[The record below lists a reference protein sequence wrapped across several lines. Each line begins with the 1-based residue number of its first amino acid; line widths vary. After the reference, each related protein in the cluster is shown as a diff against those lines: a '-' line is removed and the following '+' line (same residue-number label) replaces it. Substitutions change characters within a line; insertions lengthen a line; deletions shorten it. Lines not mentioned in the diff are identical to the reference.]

1 MVSQVVQTLRQG
13 VWASVTGGWYHDP
26 DQNKFNNS
34 CHLYLWIFLLMLPL
48 SLHLALPPTTMAL
61 SIYCTSIT
69 VFFILIKL
77 ANYRLHLMFDEGEA
91 VVRSSLSDLS
101 KAPEKKSNA
110 SDSCLP
116 ASIRKSSTVPDSV
129 AMTMLARK
137 RTSPVI
143 QVTVKQTETDP
154 GLIGVDCWK
163 SEEGKSVEGDNL
175 YLGLTEIQMG
185 QSESA
190 ADERP
195 VEGSMHPSPSPDDL
209 SSPNPDQATPLLQA
223 QQRPPSRAEREDAM
237 GTGKMDA
244 EIIENVA
251 LKEEMDIQ
259 RSTGTARE
267 QERTTEE
274 DSEQDRTTEKDSE
287 QDRKEECEYKETAD
301 RETADEGL
309 PPSKGSEDESEEES
323 EGQKETPDANNN
335 SLETSQDCQDDSI
348 DIPECPAQIGL
359 IDIGTGVET
368 VEETYCSDEIEVV
381 LVDTSGPGPVSAH
394 LVDSDTVKII
404 ITMSCDAQTAAQLE
418 ENVKQS
424 LLENA
429 QAQKDAGECHI
440 KIPVITFDSPE
451 KEKQEVE
458 EGEEAVGSEDDLTP
472 KQQQTASQSEEFHL
486 CRETT
491 TSESTTL
498 ECPDP
503 DQEHLGLQ
511 LTDDSTPSQQLT
523 NDNSSSG
530 IDVHSHHDDTDPL
543 DPNVDSQGF
552 LRLPPALG
560 RYGPGGRTHIRGLS
574 MDSGKD
580 AVLLSDRSHNT
591 NTMTSSKSDLE
602 AKEGQIPNETNFLEF
617 VSLLGSLSTRG
628 GGASTQEDE
637 GPEHKEHMGA
647 AEEGESWHEENLS
660 MTSRQ
665 DETITETNTDNKPE
679 RPKPPTSLL
688 TNTLQAIPPTHI
700 PIVSPDSPQTDR
712 EKDPDYD
719 SLPSQT
725 SQSESSMLQ
734 VICRPEATNKED
746 AYTFHTVHRDRPRK
760 LYAERALN
768 LPLGAELITGNM
780 CDLLSTSS
788 NSECQDGMVGSH
800 TDCPFQRRIIPAH
813 RLRPRRTHPE
823 IFQEEDSLDESSE
836 TSTQEKP
843 TRKIYYKL
851 KLLPGK
857 WINILYDRL
866 TLLALLDRNQD
877 VLENLVAVFMAFLV
891 SFLGFLLLNHGCFK
905 DFWVF
910 QFCLVIASC
919 QYSLLKSVQPDAA
932 SPTHGHNQLVAY
944 SRAAYFCIFC
954 ALIWLLEQLL
964 RRKDLPVS
972 TLYGVTIVCHDALGF
987 LRDLLVGF
995 TYCFP
1000 ITFLVGLFPQVNTF
1014 TIYLLEQIDMH
1025 FFGGTAATSLISAVY
1040 SILRSLIA
1048 LSLLYGFCFGALKEP
1063 WDEQHTP
1070 ALFSG
1075 FCGLLVVFSYHL
1087 SRQSSDP
1094 TMILSLVK
1102 SKIMPTLVESEEEEE
1117 EEEEDIESKDPLP
1130 EKLQN
1135 SMKEILLSD
1144 VVVCSV
1150 AYILTFAITASTVF
1164 LSLKPFVTIV
1174 LYALAGTVGFVTH
1187 YLIPQLRKHHPWL
1200 WISHPV
1206 LKTKEYHQFEPREDA
1221 VLMWFERLY
1230 VGLLCFEKYVVFPAI
1245 VLSALTNDGFALSHR
1260 KKLGIHC
1267 DVLLTT
1273 VAGLKLLRSSFCDP
1287 SFQFL
1292 TLLFTLVFFHF
1303 DCPHASE
1310 SFLLD
1315 FFIMSIVFHKMR
1327 ELLLKLHFI
1336 LVYIAPWQ
1344 IAWGSAFHA
1353 FAQPFAVPH
1362 SAMLLLQTLLT
1373 TVFYTPLAPFLGSA
1387 IFISSYPRPIKF
1399 WERNYNTKRI
1409 DNSNSRLVSQVD
1421 KETGC
1426 DDSNL
1431 NSIFYEYLTRSLQH
1445 SLCGDLM
1452 LGRWGNYSAG
1462 DCFILASDYL
1472 NALVHLIEIGN
1483 GLVTFQLRGLEFRG
1497 TYCQQ
1502 REVEAI
1508 TEGVEEDDACCCC
1521 EPGHLP
1527 HLLSC
1532 NAAFNLRWLAWEV
1545 TATKYLLEGYSI
1557 SENNAATMLQVYD
1570 LRKLLITYYLKSII
1584 YYLVHSPKLSTW
1596 LKDATVQESLLS
1608 YTKWHH
1614 IERDPQV
1621 FSVKIDED
1629 YVHCLQGVT
1638 RASFCNV
1645 YLEWIQ
1651 HCAGKMETPVD
1662 SDEDSPLVTLSYALS
1677 VLGRRS
1683 LGTASHNMSN
1693 SLESFLYGFNTLF
1706 KGDFR
1711 IATKDEWVFADLD
1724 LLQKVVAPAVRMSLK
1739 LHQDHFTCL
1748 EENEEAS
1755 ILYEAITNYRSSLVI
1770 CHESDPAWRKAVLSS
1785 RDTLLTL
1792 RHMIDDGTDE
1802 YKIIML
1808 YKRHLSFKVIKINK
1822 ECVRGLWA
1830 GQQQELVFLR
1840 NRNPERGSIQNS
1852 KQALRNMVNSSCD
1865 QPLGYPMYVSPLT
1878 TSYAG
1883 THRTLRSIGGGA
1895 LSFDAIRSWLCS
1907 KWLRVRKDNLTSCNS
1922 GVNMED
1928 VDCGAGG
1935 SSSLSNNRPSSVTS
1949 NSLSLYQHR
1958 ARTTHSRRH
1967 HNTARR
1973 EYRSRSVQPQSQRPP
1988 VSSQSGPILESG
2000 SNHGLVQRLSNSQL
2014 SFNTSIAS
2022 IFSQVPRLS
2031 GAGGISSQLQAAQ
2044 HQQRSSQVSSS
2055 SSTLSL
2061 LFGKRSFSSG
2071 LVISGLSA
2079 AEGGNTTD
2087 TQSSSSVNIAM
2098 GPSHRSSSRATQWT
2112 SEPYESIDATY
2123 SNAAIPVKDSVQLGD
2138 RSCSQGL
2145 DETQEDSASVS
2156 KAPEVTDQKTV

>member
-1 MVSQVVQTLRQG
+1 MGSQVVQTLRQG

-69 VFFILIKL
+69 VFFIFIKL

-91 VVRSSLSDLS
+91 VVRSSASDLS
-101 KAPEKKSNA
+101 KAPEKKSTA

-116 ASIRKSSTVPDSV
+116 AGIRKSSTVPDGV
-129 AMTMLARK
+129 AMTMLSLK

-154 GLIGVDCWK
+154 GLIGVDCLK
-163 SEEGKSVEGDNL
+163 SDEEGKTVEGQ
-175 YLGLTEIQMG
+175 G
-185 QSESA
+185 ESA
-190 ADERP
+190 VGERP
-195 VEGSMHPSPSPDDL
+195 GEGGLQPSPSPDDL
-209 SSPNPDQATPLLQA
+209 SSPNPDQAAPLLQA
-223 QQRPPSRAEREDAM
+223 QQRTPSRTDKDEKQPGSVG
-237 GTGKMDA
+237 GTAKTDA
-244 EIIENVA
+244 EITETVA
-251 LKEEMDIQ
+251 VKEGGDIQ
-259 RSTGTARE
+259 GSLKDRE
-267 QERTTEE
+267 PSGQERTAGKEP
-274 DSEQDRTTEKDSE
+274 DRT
-287 QDRKEECEYKETAD
+287 EECESKDSAD
-301 RETADEGL
+301 GETADEGL
-309 PPSKGSEDESEEES
+309 PPSKGSEDSGEEES
-323 EGQKETPDANNN
+323 EGRKEPPDANNN
-335 SLETSQDCQDDSI
+335 SLSPPQDQQIEFIDTPDS
-348 DIPECPAQIGL
+348 PAQA
-359 IDIGTGVET
+359 EP

-381 LVDTSGPGPVSAH
+381 LVDSSGSGPASAH
-394 LVDSDTVKII
+394 LDDSDTVKII
-404 ITMSCDAQTAAQLE
+404 ITMSCDPQTAAQLE
-418 ENVKQS
+418 ESVKQS

-429 QAQKDAGECHI
+429 QAQKDAGECRI
-440 KIPVITFDSPE
+440 KIPVITFDSPK
-451 KEKQEVE
+451 KEKQEAKDR
-458 EGEEAVGSEDDLTP
+458 EEASDSEDDP
-472 KQQQTASQSEEFHL
+472 AGKKQQAASPSEEFHL

-491 TSESTTL
+491 PSESTAR
-498 ECPDP
+498 EAPDP
-503 DQEHLGLQ
+503 DQGHLSVQ
-511 LTDDSTPSQQLT
+511 IPDDSTQSPQLT

-530 IDVHSHHDDTDPL
+530 IDVHSHRDDTDPL

-580 AVLLSDRSHNT
+580 AVLLSDSAHVT
-591 NTMTSSKSDLE
+591 TMTSSKSDLE
-602 AKEGQIPNETNFLEF
+602 AKEGQIPNESNFLEF

-628 GGASTQEDE
+628 GGAGKREDE
-637 GPEHKEHMGA
+637 RPKRKEDAGA
-647 AEEGESWHEENLS
+647 AEEENLS
-660 MTSRQ
+660 VTCGE
-665 DETITETNTDNKPE
+665 DDTITASNADNKPE
-679 RPKPPTSLL
+679 RPKPPTSL
-688 TNTLQAIPPTHI
+688 PTDTPKATQI

-788 NSECQDGMVGSH
+788 NSECQDALAGGH
-800 TDCPFQRRIIPAH
+800 ADCPFQRRIIPAH

-851 KLLPGK
+851 KLFPGK
-857 WINILYDRL
+857 VIDLLYDRL

-891 SFLGFLLLNHGCFK
+891 SFLGFVLLNHGCFK

-944 SRAAYFCIFC
+944 SRAAYFCVFC
-954 ALIWLLEQLL
+954 ALIWMLEQLL

-972 TLYGVTIVCHDALGF
+972 SLYGVTIVCHDALRF

-1000 ITFLVGLFPQVNTF
+1000 ITFLVGLFPQINTF

-1025 FFGGTAATSLISAVY
+1025 LFGGTAATSLLSAVY
-1040 SILRSLIA
+1040 GILRSLMA

-1094 TMILSLVK
+1094 SVLLALVK
-1102 SKIMPTLVESEEEEE
+1102 SKIMPTLVEGEEEEA
-1117 EEEEDIESKDPLP
+1117 EDAESKDPLP

-1135 SMKEILLSD
+1135 SMKEVLLSD

-1164 LSLKPFVTIV
+1164 LSLKPFVTLV

-1230 VGLLCFEKYVVFPAI
+1230 VGLLCFEKYVVYPAI

-1267 DVLLTT
+1267 DALLTT

-1303 DCPHASE
+1303 DCPRASE

-1387 IFISSYPRPIKF
+1387 IFLSSYPRPIKF

-1527 HLLSC
+1527 HMLSC

-1545 TATKYLLEGYSI
+1545 MATKYLLEGYSI

-1584 YYLVHSPKLSTW
+1584 YYLIHSPKLSTW
-1596 LKDATVQESLLS
+1596 LKDAGVQEALQS

-1638 RASFCNV
+1638 RASFCTV

-1651 HCAGKMETPVD
+1651 HCAGKMETTVD

-1748 EENEEAS
+1748 EETEEAS

-1785 RDTLLTL
+1785 RDTLLTM

-1895 LSFDAIRSWLCS
+1895 LSLDAIRSWLCS

-1935 SSSLSNNRPSSVTS
+1935 SSSLSHNRPSSVTS

-1958 ARTTHSRRH
+1958 ARATHSHRH
-1967 HNTARR
+1967 HSTARR

-1988 VSSQSGPILESG
+1988 VSSQSGPILDSG

-2112 SEPYESIDATY
+2112 SEPYESIDASY
-2123 SNAAIPVKDSVQLGD
+2123 SNAAVTLKDGVQSGD
-2138 RSCSQGL
+2138 RGCSLGL
-2145 DETQEDSASVS
+2145 DETQEESTSVS
-2156 KAPEVTDQKTV
+2156 TAPEATDQKTV

>member
-1 MVSQVVQTLRQG
+1 MGSQVVQTLRQG
-13 VWASVTGGWYHDP
+13 VWASLTGGWYHEP
-26 DQNKFNNS
+26 EQNKFNNS
-34 CHLYLWIFLLMLPL
+34 CHLYLWIFLLIVTFFFF
-48 SLHLALPPTTMAL
+48 LHAVALPPTTMAL

-101 KAPEKKSNA
+101 KAQEKKSNA

-116 ASIRKSSTVPDSV
+116 AR
-129 AMTMLARK
+129 
-137 RTSPVI
+137 
-143 QVTVKQTETDP
+143 Q
-154 GLIGVDCWK
+154 G
-163 SEEGKSVEGDNL
+163 
-175 YLGLTEIQMG
+175 
-185 QSESA
+185 ESA
-190 ADERP
+190 AEERP
-195 VEGSMHPSPSPDDL
+195 VEGGLNPNPEPSPDDL
-209 SSPNPDQATPLLQA
+209 SSPNPDQAAPLLQA
-223 QQRPPSRAEREDAM
+223 QQRPPSRAEREEM
-237 GTGKMDA
+237 RPGSGSGTGKMDE
-244 EIIENVA
+244 EIIETGAV
-251 LKEEMDIQ
+251 KEGLDIQ
-259 RSTGTARE
+259 GSSTGADREQSE
-267 QERTTEE
+267 QERIA
-274 DSEQDRTTEKDSE
+274 EKDSE
-287 QDRKEECEYKETAD
+287 QEKIEEKDCEDKDTAD
-301 RETADEGL
+301 RDTADEGL

-323 EGQKETPDANNN
+323 EGQKDPSDANNN
-335 SLETSQDCQDDSI
+335 SLDTPKDHQDNFI
-348 DIPECPAQIGL
+348 DVPEPPAQ
-359 IDIGTGVET
+359 V
-368 VEETYCSDEIEVV
+368 
-381 LVDTSGPGPVSAH
+381 A
-394 LVDSDTVKII
+394 
-404 ITMSCDAQTAAQLE
+404 
-418 ENVKQS
+418 
-424 LLENA
+424 
-429 QAQKDAGECHI
+429 
-440 KIPVITFDSPE
+440 
-451 KEKQEVE
+451 
-458 EGEEAVGSEDDLTP
+458 
-472 KQQQTASQSEEFHL
+472 
-486 CRETT
+486 
-491 TSESTTL
+491 
-498 ECPDP
+498 
-503 DQEHLGLQ
+503 
-511 LTDDSTPSQQLT
+511 LTDEEEDI
-523 NDNSSSG
+523 SSY
-530 IDVHSHHDDTDPL
+530 VC
-543 DPNVDSQGF
+543 
-552 LRLPPALG
+552 
-560 RYGPGGRTHIRGLS
+560 
-574 MDSGKD
+574 K
-580 AVLLSDRSHNT
+580 
-591 NTMTSSKSDLE
+591 
-602 AKEGQIPNETNFLEF
+602 
-617 VSLLGSLSTRG
+617 
-628 GGASTQEDE
+628 
-637 GPEHKEHMGA
+637 
-647 AEEGESWHEENLS
+647 
-660 MTSRQ
+660 
-665 DETITETNTDNKPE
+665 
-679 RPKPPTSLL
+679 
-688 TNTLQAIPPTHI
+688 
-700 PIVSPDSPQTDR
+700 
-712 EKDPDYD
+712 
-719 SLPSQT
+719 
-725 SQSESSMLQ
+725 
-734 VICRPEATNKED
+734 
-746 AYTFHTVHRDRPRK
+746 
-760 LYAERALN
+760 
-768 LPLGAELITGNM
+768 
-780 CDLLSTSS
+780 
-788 NSECQDGMVGSH
+788 
-800 TDCPFQRRIIPAH
+800 
-813 RLRPRRTHPE
+813 
-823 IFQEEDSLDESSE
+823 EEDSLDESSE

-851 KLLPGK
+851 KLFPGK
-857 WINILYDRL
+857 GINILYDRL

-891 SFLGFLLLNHGCFK
+891 SFLGFVLLNHGCFK

-919 QYSLLKSVQPDAA
+919 QYSLLK
-932 SPTHGHNQLVAY
+932 GHNQLVAY
-944 SRAAYFCIFC
+944 GRAAYFCIFC
-954 ALIWLLEQLL
+954 ALNLLLL
-964 RRKDLPVS
+964 LS
-972 TLYGVTIVCHDALGF
+972 TYFYYVVVYYFISCLKQY
-987 LRDLLVGF
+987 LVFDIFFICMHNTGF

-1000 ITFLVGLFPQVNTF
+1000 ITFLVGLFPQINTF

-1025 FFGGTAATSLISAVY
+1025 FFGGTAATSLISAIY

-1075 FCGLLVVFSYHL
+1075 FCGLLVIFSYHL

-1094 TMILSLVK
+1094 SVLLSLIK
-1102 SKIMPTLVESEEEEE
+1102 SKIMPALVESEEEEE
-1117 EEEEDIESKDPLP
+1117 EATDIKDPLP

-1230 VGLLCFEKYVVFPAI
+1230 VGLLCFEKYVVYPAI

-1260 KKLGIHC
+1260 KNF

-1426 DDSNL
+1426 DDNNL

-1527 HLLSC
+1527 HMLSC

-1545 TATKYLLEGYSI
+1545 MATKYLLEGYSI

-1596 LKDATVQESLLS
+1596 LKDTTIQEALQS

-1651 HCAGKMETPVD
+1651 YCAGKMETPVD

-1748 EENEEAS
+1748 EETEEAS

-1895 LSFDAIRSWLCS
+1895 LSLDAIRSWLCS
-1907 KWLRVRKDNLTSCNS
+1907 KWLRSVHYFLSQSVFSCLPLQAQPNVLTFC
-1922 GVNMED
+1922 
-1928 VDCGAGG
+1928 CC
-1935 SSSLSNNRPSSVTS
+1935 SNVASYFPP
-1949 NSLSLYQHR
+1949 SLSL
-1958 ARTTHSRRH
+1958 
-1967 HNTARR
+1967 
-1973 EYRSRSVQPQSQRPP
+1973 P
-1988 VSSQSGPILESG
+1988 
-2000 SNHGLVQRLSNSQL
+2000 LSL
-2014 SFNTSIAS
+2014 H
-2022 IFSQVPRLS
+2022 P
-2031 GAGGISSQLQAAQ
+2031 
-2044 HQQRSSQVSSS
+2044 
-2055 SSTLSL
+2055 SSTFPLSHYPPFLRITL
-2061 LFGKRSFSSG
+2061 LYMICINLRRSANG
-2071 LVISGLSA
+2071 A
-2079 AEGGNTTD
+2079 R
-2087 TQSSSSVNIAM
+2087 M
-2098 GPSHRSSSRATQWT
+2098 
-2112 SEPYESIDATY
+2112 
-2123 SNAAIPVKDSVQLGD
+2123 
-2138 RSCSQGL
+2138 
-2145 DETQEDSASVS
+2145 
-2156 KAPEVTDQKTV
+2156 

>member
-1 MVSQVVQTLRQG
+1 MGSQVVQTLRQG
-13 VWASVTGGWYHDP
+13 VWASLTGGWYHDP

-116 ASIRKSSTVPDSV
+116 YRSTKFYI
-129 AMTMLARK
+129 LNQH
-137 RTSPVI
+137 I
-143 QVTVKQTETDP
+143 GFCFLP
-154 GLIGVDCWK
+154 GQG
-163 SEEGKSVEGDNL
+163 
-175 YLGLTEIQMG
+175 
-185 QSESA
+185 ESA

-195 VEGSMHPSPSPDDL
+195 VDEGLQPSPEPSPDDL
-209 SSPNPDQATPLLQA
+209 SSPNPDQAAPLLQA
-223 QQRPPSRAEREDAM
+223 QQRPPSRAEREETRPGSAS

-244 EIIENVA
+244 ETIETAAV
-251 LKEEMDIQ
+251 KEGADAQSSVM
-259 RSTGTARE
+259 GTDRE
-267 QERTTEE
+267 Q
-274 DSEQDRTTEKDSE
+274 SEQERTTEKDSE
-287 QDRKEECEYKETAD
+287 RDRIEEEKDCEDKEDED

-323 EGQKETPDANNN
+323 EEQKETPDANNN
-335 SLETSQDCQDDSI
+335 SLETPQEHQEDFI
-348 DIPECPAQIGL
+348 DVPDPHAQVGL
-359 IDIGTGVET
+359 TDIETG
-368 VEETYCSDEIEVV
+368 
-381 LVDTSGPGPVSAH
+381 
-394 LVDSDTVKII
+394 I
-404 ITMSCDAQTAAQLE
+404 ITVLILSIVDRTLNDLCLCLCVCVCVCVCV
-418 ENVKQS
+418 NV
-424 LLENA
+424 
-429 QAQKDAGECHI
+429 C
-440 KIPVITFDSPE
+440 VC
-451 KEKQEVE
+451 V
-458 EGEEAVGSEDDLTP
+458 
-472 KQQQTASQSEEFHL
+472 
-486 CRETT
+486 RRR
-491 TSESTTL
+491 TL
-498 ECPDP
+498 
-503 DQEHLGLQ
+503 
-511 LTDDSTPSQQLT
+511 
-523 NDNSSSG
+523 
-530 IDVHSHHDDTDPL
+530 
-543 DPNVDSQGF
+543 
-552 LRLPPALG
+552 
-560 RYGPGGRTHIRGLS
+560 
-574 MDSGKD
+574 
-580 AVLLSDRSHNT
+580 
-591 NTMTSSKSDLE
+591 
-602 AKEGQIPNETNFLEF
+602 
-617 VSLLGSLSTRG
+617 
-628 GGASTQEDE
+628 
-637 GPEHKEHMGA
+637 
-647 AEEGESWHEENLS
+647 W
-660 MTSRQ
+660 TSRQ
-665 DETITETNTDNKPE
+665 RLPLRRNRPGRFITNSNFIPGSGSTFYMTGSPCWPFWIGKTQKNLPANFWLL
-679 RPKPPTSLL
+679 SLL
-688 TNTLQAIPPTHI
+688 
-700 PIVSPDSPQTDR
+700 VSWKRLKAT
-712 EKDPDYD
+712 
-719 SLPSQT
+719 
-725 SQSESSMLQ
+725 ES
-734 VICRPEATNKED
+734 
-746 AYTFHTVHRDRPRK
+746 
-760 LYAERALN
+760 N
-768 LPLGAELITGNM
+768 LFM
-780 CDLLSTSS
+780 SS
-788 NSECQDGMVGSH
+788 
-800 TDCPFQRRIIPAH
+800 
-813 RLRPRRTHPE
+813 
-823 IFQEEDSLDESSE
+823 
-836 TSTQEKP
+836 
-843 TRKIYYKL
+843 Y
-851 KLLPGK
+851 
-857 WINILYDRL
+857 
-866 TLLALLDRNQD
+866 RNQE

-891 SFLGFLLLNHGCFK
+891 SFLGFVLLNHGCFK

-919 QYSLLKSVQPDAA
+919 QYSLLK
-932 SPTHGHNQLVAY
+932 GHNQLVAY

-972 TLYGVTIVCHDALGF
+972 TLYGVTIACHDVLHF
-987 LRDLLVGF
+987 IRDLLVGF

-1000 ITFLVGLFPQVNTF
+1000 ITFLVGLFPQINTF
-1014 TIYLLEQIDMH
+1014 TIYVLEQIDMH
-1025 FFGGTAATSLISAVY
+1025 LFGGTAATSLVSAIY

-1094 TMILSLVK
+1094 SCGLLTT
-1102 SKIMPTLVESEEEEE
+1102 P
-1117 EEEEDIESKDPLP
+1117 PP
-1130 EKLQN
+1130 CALQ
-1135 SMKEILLSD
+1135 KEILLSD
-1144 VVVCSV
+1144 VIVCSV

-1164 LSLKPFVTIV
+1164 LSLRVRVSTPFVTIV

-1206 LKTKEYHQFEPREDA
+1206 LKTKEYHQFEPRGQRDA

-1230 VGLLCFEKYVVFPAI
+1230 VGLLCFEKYVVYPAI

-1260 KKLGIHC
+1260 KNC

-1431 NSIFYEYLTRSLQH
+1431 NSIFYEYLTRSLQN

-1527 HLLSC
+1527 HMLSC

-1545 TATKYLLEGYSI
+1545 MATKYLLEGYSI

-1584 YYLVHSPKLSTW
+1584 YYLIHSPKLSTW
-1596 LKDATVQESLLS
+1596 LKDASIQEALQS

-1645 YLEWIQ
+1645 YLEWVQ
-1651 HCAGKMETPVD
+1651 YCAGKMETPVD
-1662 SDEDSPLVTLSYALS
+1662 SDEDSHLVTLCYALS

-1711 IATKDEWVFADLD
+1711 IATKDEWVFVDLD

-1748 EENEEAS
+1748 EETEEAS

-1895 LSFDAIRSWLCS
+1895 LSLDVIRSWLCT
-1907 KWLRVRKDNLTSCNS
+1907 KWLRSA
-1922 GVNMED
+1922 ED
-1928 VDCGAGG
+1928 ELL
-1935 SSSLSNNRPSSVTS
+1935 SLYIPV
-1949 NSLSLYQHR
+1949 SLSL
-1958 ARTTHSRRH
+1958 
-1967 HNTARR
+1967 
-1973 EYRSRSVQPQSQRPP
+1973 
-1988 VSSQSGPILESG
+1988 
-2000 SNHGLVQRLSNSQL
+2000 
-2014 SFNTSIAS
+2014 
-2022 IFSQVPRLS
+2022 
-2031 GAGGISSQLQAAQ
+2031 
-2044 HQQRSSQVSSS
+2044 
-2055 SSTLSL
+2055 SL
-2061 LFGKRSFSSG
+2061 NRKL
-2071 LVISGLSA
+2071 
-2079 AEGGNTTD
+2079 
-2087 TQSSSSVNIAM
+2087 
-2098 GPSHRSSSRATQWT
+2098 
-2112 SEPYESIDATY
+2112 
-2123 SNAAIPVKDSVQLGD
+2123 
-2138 RSCSQGL
+2138 
-2145 DETQEDSASVS
+2145 
-2156 KAPEVTDQKTV
+2156 KTN

>member
-1 MVSQVVQTLRQG
+1 MGSQVVQTLRQG
-13 VWASVTGGWYHDP
+13 VWASLTGGWYHEP

-69 VFFILIKL
+69 VFFVLIKL

-101 KAPEKKSNA
+101 KAQEKKSNA

-116 ASIRKSSTVPDSV
+116 AGIRKSSTVPDSV

-154 GLIGVDCWK
+154 GLIGVDCSK
-163 SEEGKSVEGDNL
+163 SDEVKTVEEQGESTAEGK
-175 YLGLTEIQMG
+175 
-185 QSESA
+185 
-190 ADERP
+190 P
-195 VEGSMHPSPSPDDL
+195 VEARLHPSPEPSPDDL
-209 SSPNPDQATPLLQA
+209 SSPNPDQAAPLLQA
-223 QQRPPSRAEREDAM
+223 QQRPPSRAEREDMRPISAS
-237 GTGKMDA
+237 GTMGKMD
-244 EIIENVA
+244 EELPENA
-251 LKEEMDIQ
+251 AAKEGVDVQSTLMESDRE
-259 RSTGTARE
+259 RSE
-267 QERTTEE
+267 QERTAEKVL
-274 DSEQDRTTEKDSE
+274 EQERIEEKDSE
-287 QDRKEECEYKETAD
+287 DKDTEE

-309 PPSKGSEDESEEES
+309 PPSKGSEEESEEES
-323 EGQKETPDANNN
+323 DGQKEPSDDNNN
-335 SLETSQDCQDDSI
+335 SLETPKDSQDDFLDV
-348 DIPECPAQIGL
+348 PETPAQDEL
-359 IDIGTGVET
+359 P
-368 VEETYCSDEIEVV
+368 EETYCSDEIEVV
-381 LVDTSGPGPVSAH
+381 LVDTSGPGPTSTR
-394 LVDSDTVKII
+394 LDDSDTVKII
-404 ITMSCDAQTAAQLE
+404 ITMSCDAQTAALLE
-418 ENVKQS
+418 ERVKQS
-424 LLENA
+424 ILENA

-451 KEKQEVE
+451 EERQEGD
-458 EGEEAVGSEDDLTP
+458 EGEETTGSEDDPTP
-472 KQQQTASQSEEFHL
+472 KQQQTTSQGEEFHL
-486 CRETT
+486 CKETT
-491 TSESTTL
+491 SSESSTL

-503 DQEHLGLQ
+503 DQEHLSLQ
-511 LTDDSTPSQQLT
+511 VTTDSLPSPQLT

-530 IDVHSHHDDTDPL
+530 IDVHSHRDDTDPL
-543 DPNVDSQGF
+543 DANVDSQGF
-552 LRLPPALG
+552 LRLPPAVG

-591 NTMTSSKSDLE
+591 TTMTSSKSDLE
-602 AKEGQIPNETNFLEF
+602 AKEGQIPNESNFLEF

-628 GGASTQEDE
+628 CGASSQEEQDE
-637 GPEHKEHMGA
+637 ALEHKQEVEA
-647 AEEGESWHEENLS
+647 AKEENRS
-660 MTSRQ
+660 SSSRQ
-665 DETITETNTDNKPE
+665 DDTIAETSTENKSE
-679 RPKPPTSLL
+679 RPKPPTSLA
-688 TNTLQAIPPTHI
+688 TDTLQAAPHTHI

-788 NSECQDGMVGSH
+788 NSECQDGLAGAH

-843 TRKIYYKL
+843 TKKIYYKL
-851 KLLPGK
+851 ELFPGK
-857 WINILYDRL
+857 WMNILYDRL
-866 TLLALLDRNQD
+866 TLVALLDRNQD
-877 VLENLVAVFMAFLV
+877 VLENLVAIFMAVLV
-891 SFLGFLLLNHGCFK
+891 SFLGFVLLNHGCFK

-972 TLYGVTIVCHDALGF
+972 SLYGVTIVCHDALRF

-1000 ITFLVGLFPQVNTF
+1000 ITFLVGLFPQINTF

-1025 FFGGTAATSLISAVY
+1025 FFGGTAATSLTSAIY

-1048 LSLLYGFCFGALKEP
+1048 LALLYGFCFGALKEP

-1070 ALFSG
+1070 ALFSA

-1094 TMILSLVK
+1094 SVLISLIK
-1102 SKIMPTLVESEEEEE
+1102 SKVMPALVESEEEEE
-1117 EEEEDIESKDPLP
+1117 ESTDIKDPLP

-1230 VGLLCFEKYVVFPAI
+1230 VGLLCFEKYVVYPAI
-1245 VLSALTNDGFALSHR
+1245 VLSALTNDCFALSHR

-1303 DCPHASE
+1303 DCPRASE

-1373 TVFYTPLAPFLGSA
+1373 TIFYTPLAPFLGSA

-1426 DDSNL
+1426 DDNNL
-1431 NSIFYEYLTRSLQH
+1431 NSIFYEYLTRSLQE

-1527 HLLSC
+1527 HMLSC

-1545 TATKYLLEGYSI
+1545 MATKYLLEGYSI

-1584 YYLVHSPKLSTW
+1584 YYLVHSPKLTTW
-1596 LKDATVQESLLS
+1596 LKDASIQEALQS

-1662 SDEDSPLVTLSYALS
+1662 CDEDSPLVTLSYALS

-1748 EENEEAS
+1748 EETEEVS

-1895 LSFDAIRSWLCS
+1895 LSLDAIRSWLCS
-1907 KWLRVRKDNLTSCNS
+1907 KWVRKDNLTSCNS

-1935 SSSLSNNRPSSVTS
+1935 SSSLSQNRPSSVTS

-1958 ARTTHSRRH
+1958 ARTTHSHRQ

-1988 VSSQSGPILESG
+1988 VTSQSGPILDSG
-2000 SNHGLVQRLSNSQL
+2000 STHGLVQRLSNSQL

-2061 LFGKRSFSSG
+2061 LFGKQSFSSG

-2087 TQSSSSVNIAM
+2087 TQSSSSVNIAL

-2112 SEPYESIDATY
+2112 SEQYESIDLSF
-2123 SNAAIPVKDSVQLGD
+2123 SNAAVAVKEGTQSGD
-2138 RSCSQGL
+2138 RGCGQGL
-2145 DETQEDSASVS
+2145 DETQEDSASAS
-2156 KAPEVTDQKTV
+2156 TAPEATDQKTV

>member
-1 MVSQVVQTLRQG
+1 MGSQVVQTLRQG
-13 VWASVTGGWYHDP
+13 VWASLTGGWYHDP

-61 SIYCTSIT
+61 SIYCSAIT
-69 VFFILIKL
+69 AFFILIKV
-77 ANYRLHLMFDEGEA
+77 ANYRLHVLFDEGEA
-91 VVRSSLSDLS
+91 VIRSSLSDLS
-101 KAPEKKSNA
+101 KAQDKKSNA
-110 SDSCLP
+110 SDACS
-116 ASIRKSSTVPDSV
+116 AGISTAEQRP
-129 AMTMLARK
+129 LAVGLQP
-137 RTSPVI
+137 SP
-143 QVTVKQTETDP
+143 E
-154 GLIGVDCWK
+154 
-163 SEEGKSVEGDNL
+163 
-175 YLGLTEIQMG
+175 
-185 QSESA
+185 
-190 ADERP
+190 
-195 VEGSMHPSPSPDDL
+195 PSPDDL
-209 SSPNPDQATPLLQA
+209 SSPNPDQAAPLLQA
-223 QQRPPSRAEREDAM
+223 QQRPPSQAEREEVRPA
-237 GTGKMDA
+237 
-244 EIIENVA
+244 
-251 LKEEMDIQ
+251 
-259 RSTGTARE
+259 SSSGTANMEEDIFEPTVKRI
-267 QERTTEE
+267 E
-274 DSEQDRTTEKDSE
+274 DSESSHTRSDQTEKQKSSDNDSE
-287 QDRKEECEYKETAD
+287 KEQREDEEKEASDQD
-301 RETADEGL
+301 TADEGL
-309 PPSKGSEDESEEES
+309 PPSKGSGDESEEENQV
-323 EGQKETPDANNN
+323 QKDPSDANNN
-335 SLETSQDCQDDSI
+335 SLQSSQHDDDEFV
-348 DIPECPAQIGL
+348 DIPE
-359 IDIGTGVET
+359 
-368 VEETYCSDEIEVV
+368 
-381 LVDTSGPGPVSAH
+381 
-394 LVDSDTVKII
+394 
-404 ITMSCDAQTAAQLE
+404 
-418 ENVKQS
+418 
-424 LLENA
+424 
-429 QAQKDAGECHI
+429 
-440 KIPVITFDSPE
+440 
-451 KEKQEVE
+451 
-458 EGEEAVGSEDDLTP
+458 
-472 KQQQTASQSEEFHL
+472 
-486 CRETT
+486 
-491 TSESTTL
+491 
-498 ECPDP
+498 
-503 DQEHLGLQ
+503 
-511 LTDDSTPSQQLT
+511 
-523 NDNSSSG
+523 
-530 IDVHSHHDDTDPL
+530 
-543 DPNVDSQGF
+543 
-552 LRLPPALG
+552 
-560 RYGPGGRTHIRGLS
+560 
-574 MDSGKD
+574 
-580 AVLLSDRSHNT
+580 
-591 NTMTSSKSDLE
+591 
-602 AKEGQIPNETNFLEF
+602 
-617 VSLLGSLSTRG
+617 
-628 GGASTQEDE
+628 
-637 GPEHKEHMGA
+637 
-647 AEEGESWHEENLS
+647 
-660 MTSRQ
+660 
-665 DETITETNTDNKPE
+665 
-679 RPKPPTSLL
+679 
-688 TNTLQAIPPTHI
+688 
-700 PIVSPDSPQTDR
+700 
-712 EKDPDYD
+712 
-719 SLPSQT
+719 
-725 SQSESSMLQ
+725 
-734 VICRPEATNKED
+734 
-746 AYTFHTVHRDRPRK
+746 
-760 LYAERALN
+760 
-768 LPLGAELITGNM
+768 LPL
-780 CDLLSTSS
+780 
-788 NSECQDGMVGSH
+788 
-800 TDCPFQRRIIPAH
+800 
-813 RLRPRRTHPE
+813 
-823 IFQEEDSLDESSE
+823 QEEDSLDESSE
-836 TSTQEKP
+836 ASTQEKP
-843 TRKIYYKL
+843 KQKIYYKL
-851 KLLPGK
+851 RLFPGK

-866 TLLALLDRNQD
+866 TLMALLDRNHD
-877 VLENLVAVFMAFLV
+877 VRENLVAVFMAFLV
-891 SFLGFLLLNHGCFK
+891 SFLGFVLLNHGCFK

-919 QYSLLKSVQPDAA
+919 HYSLLKVHHHCVNHLQ
-932 SPTHGHNQLVAY
+932 GHNQLVAY

-954 ALIWLLEQLL
+954 TLIWVLEQLL
-964 RRKDLPVS
+964 IIKDLPIS
-972 TLYGVTIVCHDALGF
+972 NMYGVTIVCHDALS
-987 LRDLLVGF
+987 F

-1000 ITFLVGLFPQVNTF
+1000 VTFLVGLFPQINTF

-1025 FFGGTAATSLISAVY
+1025 FFGGTAATSLVSAVY
-1040 SILRSLIA
+1040 SILRSLLA

-1094 TMILSLVK
+1094 THLFTMKRFSV
-1102 SKIMPTLVESEEEEE
+1102 VQ
-1117 EEEEDIESKDPLP
+1117 KD
-1130 EKLQN
+1130 
-1135 SMKEILLSD
+1135 ILLSD
-1144 VVVCSV
+1144 LVVCSV

-1206 LKTKEYHQFEPREDA
+1206 LKTKEYYQFEPREDA

-1230 VGLLCFEKYVVFPAI
+1230 VGLLCFEKYVVYPAI
-1245 VLSALTNDGFALSHR
+1245 ILSALTNDGFALSHR

-1267 DVLLTT
+1267 DVFLTT

-1287 SFQFL
+1287 SFHFL

-1303 DCPHASE
+1303 DCPRASE

-1315 FFIMSIVFHKMR
+1315 FFIMSIIFHKMR

-1399 WERNYNTKRI
+1399 WEQKT
-1409 DNSNSRLVSQVD
+1409 VVD
-1421 KETGC
+1421 LSFGYFYSFTSTSMSPGC
-1426 DDSNL
+1426 DDNNL

-1445 SLCGDLM
+1445 SLCGDLL
-1452 LGRWGNYSAG
+1452 LGRWGNCSAG

-1527 HLLSC
+1527 HMLSC

-1545 TATKYLLEGYSI
+1545 MATKYLLEGYSI

-1584 YYLVHSPKLSTW
+1584 YYLAHSPKLPTW
-1596 LKDATVQESLLS
+1596 LKDESIQEALQS

-1651 HCAGKMETPVD
+1651 YCSGKMENPVD
-1662 SDEDSPLVTLSYALS
+1662 CDEDSPLVTLSYALS

-1748 EENEEAS
+1748 EETEEAS

-1878 TSYAG
+1878 TSFAG
-1883 THRTLRSIGGGA
+1883 THRTLSSIGGGA
-1895 LSFDAIRSWLCS
+1895 LSLDAIRTWFCS
-1907 KWLRVRKDNLTSCNS
+1907 KWLRLVMCMYCNS

-1935 SSSLSNNRPSSVTS
+1935 SLSVSHNRPSSVTS
-1949 NSLSLYQHR
+1949 NSLSLYQNR
-1958 ARTTHSRRH
+1958 ARSSHSRRH
-1967 HNTARR
+1967 HN
-1973 EYRSRSVQPQSQRPP
+1973 
-1988 VSSQSGPILESG
+1988 SG
-2000 SNHGLVQRLSNSQL
+2000 
-2014 SFNTSIAS
+2014 TS
-2022 IFSQVPRLS
+2022 P
-2031 GAGGISSQLQAAQ
+2031 
-2044 HQQRSSQVSSS
+2044 H
-2055 SSTLSL
+2055 
-2061 LFGKRSFSSG
+2061 
-2071 LVISGLSA
+2071 
-2079 AEGGNTTD
+2079 N
-2087 TQSSSSVNIAM
+2087 
-2098 GPSHRSSSRATQWT
+2098 
-2112 SEPYESIDATY
+2112 
-2123 SNAAIPVKDSVQLGD
+2123 
-2138 RSCSQGL
+2138 
-2145 DETQEDSASVS
+2145 
-2156 KAPEVTDQKTV
+2156 

>member
-1 MVSQVVQTLRQG
+1 MGSQVVQTLRQG
-13 VWASVTGGWYHDP
+13 VWASLTGGWYHEP

-48 SLHLALPPTTMAL
+48 SLHLALPPTTVAL

-101 KAPEKKSNA
+101 KAQEKKSNA

-116 ASIRKSSTVPDSV
+116 ANIRKSSTVPDSV
-129 AMTMLARK
+129 AMTMLARNK
-137 RTSPVI
+137 RPSPVI
-143 QVTVKQTETDP
+143 QVTVKQTETNP
-154 GLIGVDCWK
+154 GLIGVDCSK
-163 SEEGKSVEGDNL
+163 SDEVKTLEGQG
-175 YLGLTEIQMG
+175 
-185 QSESA
+185 ESA
-190 ADERP
+190 AEEKP
-195 VEGSMHPSPSPDDL
+195 VEGGLHPNPEPSPDDL
-209 SSPNPDQATPLLQA
+209 SSPNPDQAAPLLQA
-223 QQRPPSRAEREDAM
+223 QQRPPSRAEREEMRPGSAS
-237 GTGKMDA
+237 GKMDA
-244 EIIENVA
+244 EIIETGAV
-251 LKEEMDIQ
+251 KEGMDIQ
-259 RSTGTARE
+259 SSLTGTE
-267 QERTTEE
+267 QERTA
-274 DSEQDRTTEKDSE
+274 EKDSE
-287 QDRKEECEYKETAD
+287 QDRIEEKDCEDKETAD

-323 EGQKETPDANNN
+323 EGQKEPSDPNNN
-335 SLETSQDCQDDSI
+335 SLETPKDRQDDFI
-348 DIPECPAQIGL
+348 DVPEPPAQ
-359 IDIGTGVET
+359 TEPP
-368 VEETYCSDEIEVV
+368 EETYCSDEIEVV
-381 LVDTSGPGPVSAH
+381 LVDNSGPGPATVQ
-394 LVDSDTVKII
+394 LDDSDTVKII
-404 ITMSCDAQTAAQLE
+404 ITMSCDPQTAAQLE
-418 ENVKQS
+418 ESVKQS
-424 LLENA
+424 ILENA

-451 KEKQEVE
+451 EEKQEVE
-458 EGEEAVGSEDDLTP
+458 EGEEAAGSEDDPTP
-472 KQQQTASQSEEFHL
+472 TQQETTGEEFHL
-486 CRETT
+486 CKETT
-491 TSESTTL
+491 SSESTTL

-511 LTDDSTPSQQLT
+511 MTTDSTPSPQLT

-580 AVLLSDRSHNT
+580 AVMLSDRSHNT
-591 NTMTSSKSDLE
+591 TTMTSSKSDLE
-602 AKEGQIPNETNFLEF
+602 AKEGQIPNESNFLEF
-617 VSLLGSLSTRG
+617 VSLLGSLSIRG
-628 GGASTQEDE
+628 GGASTQEEE
-637 GPEHKEHMGA
+637 GPEHKQEVEA
-647 AEEGESWHEENLS
+647 AEEENLS
-660 MTSRQ
+660 MTSRP
-665 DETITETNTDNKPE
+665 DDTVTETKTESKPE
-679 RPKPPTSLL
+679 RPKPPTSLP
-688 TNTLQAIPPTHI
+688 TDTLQALPPTHI
-700 PIVSPDSPQTDR
+700 PIVSPDRYLIAFSLFSPQTDR

-734 VICRPEATNKED
+734 VICRPEATNKEE

-788 NSECQDGMVGSH
+788 NSECQDGLVGGH
-800 TDCPFQRRIIPAH
+800 ADCPFQRRIIPAH

-851 KLLPGK
+851 ELFPGK

-891 SFLGFLLLNHGCFK
+891 SFLGFVLLNHGCFK

-987 LRDLLVGF
+987 LRDVLVGF

-1000 ITFLVGLFPQVNTF
+1000 ITFLVGLFPQINTF

-1094 TMILSLVK
+1094 SVLLSLIK
-1102 SKIMPTLVESEEEEE
+1102 SKIMPALGESEEEEE
-1117 EEEEDIESKDPLP
+1117 EATDIKDPLP
-1130 EKLQN
+1130 EKLQS

-1230 VGLLCFEKYVVFPAI
+1230 VGLLCFEKYVVYPAI

-1273 VAGLKLLRSSFCDP
+1273 VAGLKLLRSSFCNP

-1303 DCPHASE
+1303 DCPRASE

-1315 FFIMSIVFHKMR
+1315 FFIMSIIFHKMR

-1373 TVFYTPLAPFLGSA
+1373 TIFYTPLAPFLGSA

-1426 DDSNL
+1426 DDNNL

-1527 HLLSC
+1527 HMLSC

-1545 TATKYLLEGYSI
+1545 MATKYLLEGYSI

-1596 LKDATVQESLLS
+1596 LKDAAIQEALQS

-1651 HCAGKMETPVD
+1651 YCAGKMETPVE

-1748 EENEEAS
+1748 EETEEAS

-1895 LSFDAIRSWLCS
+1895 LSLDSIRSWLCT

-1935 SSSLSNNRPSSVTS
+1935 SSSLSHNRPSSVTS
-1949 NSLSLYQHR
+1949 NSLSLYQQR
-1958 ARTTHSRRH
+1958 ARTTHSHRH
-1967 HNTARR
+1967 HNAARR

-1988 VSSQSGPILESG
+1988 VSSQSGPILDSG
-2000 SNHGLVQRLSNSQL
+2000 STHGLVQRLSNSQL

-2087 TQSSSSVNIAM
+2087 TQSSSSVNIAI

-2123 SNAAIPVKDSVQLGD
+2123 SNAAVTAKDGTQSGD
-2138 RSCSQGL
+2138 RGQVTSQGL
-2145 DETQEDSASVS
+2145 EKTQEESESS
-2156 KAPEVTDQKTV
+2156 STAPEATDQKTV

>member
-13 VWASVTGGWYHDP
+13 VWASLTGGWYHDP

-101 KAPEKKSNA
+101 KAPEKKSN
-110 SDSCLP
+110 
-116 ASIRKSSTVPDSV
+116 
-129 AMTMLARK
+129 
-137 RTSPVI
+137 
-143 QVTVKQTETDP
+143 
-154 GLIGVDCWK
+154 
-163 SEEGKSVEGDNL
+163 
-175 YLGLTEIQMG
+175 
-185 QSESA
+185 
-190 ADERP
+190 
-195 VEGSMHPSPSPDDL
+195 
-209 SSPNPDQATPLLQA
+209 
-223 QQRPPSRAEREDAM
+223 
-237 GTGKMDA
+237 
-244 EIIENVA
+244 
-251 LKEEMDIQ
+251 
-259 RSTGTARE
+259 
-267 QERTTEE
+267 
-274 DSEQDRTTEKDSE
+274 
-287 QDRKEECEYKETAD
+287 
-301 RETADEGL
+301 
-309 PPSKGSEDESEEES
+309 
-323 EGQKETPDANNN
+323 
-335 SLETSQDCQDDSI
+335 
-348 DIPECPAQIGL
+348 
-359 IDIGTGVET
+359 
-368 VEETYCSDEIEVV
+368 
-381 LVDTSGPGPVSAH
+381 
-394 LVDSDTVKII
+394 
-404 ITMSCDAQTAAQLE
+404 
-418 ENVKQS
+418 
-424 LLENA
+424 
-429 QAQKDAGECHI
+429 
-440 KIPVITFDSPE
+440 
-451 KEKQEVE
+451 
-458 EGEEAVGSEDDLTP
+458 
-472 KQQQTASQSEEFHL
+472 
-486 CRETT
+486 
-491 TSESTTL
+491 
-498 ECPDP
+498 
-503 DQEHLGLQ
+503 
-511 LTDDSTPSQQLT
+511 
-523 NDNSSSG
+523 
-530 IDVHSHHDDTDPL
+530 
-543 DPNVDSQGF
+543 
-552 LRLPPALG
+552 
-560 RYGPGGRTHIRGLS
+560 
-574 MDSGKD
+574 
-580 AVLLSDRSHNT
+580 
-591 NTMTSSKSDLE
+591 
-602 AKEGQIPNETNFLEF
+602 
-617 VSLLGSLSTRG
+617 
-628 GGASTQEDE
+628 
-637 GPEHKEHMGA
+637 
-647 AEEGESWHEENLS
+647 
-660 MTSRQ
+660 
-665 DETITETNTDNKPE
+665 
-679 RPKPPTSLL
+679 
-688 TNTLQAIPPTHI
+688 
-700 PIVSPDSPQTDR
+700 
-712 EKDPDYD
+712 
-719 SLPSQT
+719 
-725 SQSESSMLQ
+725 
-734 VICRPEATNKED
+734 
-746 AYTFHTVHRDRPRK
+746 
-760 LYAERALN
+760 
-768 LPLGAELITGNM
+768 
-780 CDLLSTSS
+780 
-788 NSECQDGMVGSH
+788 
-800 TDCPFQRRIIPAH
+800 
-813 RLRPRRTHPE
+813 
-823 IFQEEDSLDESSE
+823 EEDSLDESSE

-891 SFLGFLLLNHGCFK
+891 SFLGFVLLNHGCFK

-919 QYSLLKSVQPDAA
+919 QYSLLK
-932 SPTHGHNQLVAY
+932 GHNQLVAY

-972 TLYGVTIVCHDALGF
+972 TLYGI
-987 LRDLLVGF
+987 LRNFFCLMHKTGF

-1000 ITFLVGLFPQVNTF
+1000 ITFLVGLFPQINTF

-1025 FFGGTAATSLISAVY
+1025 LFGGTAATSLISAIY

-1094 TMILSLVK
+1094 SVLLSLIK
-1102 SKIMPTLVESEEEEE
+1102 SKIMPALVESEEEEE
-1117 EEEEDIESKDPLP
+1117 DDTESKDPLP

-1164 LSLKPFVTIV
+1164 LSLKTISKGFCLIINFHYVSYVPTCFQPFVTIV

-1230 VGLLCFEKYVVFPAI
+1230 VGLLCFEKYVVYPAI

-1260 KKLGIHC
+1260 KNC

-1399 WERNYNTKRI
+1399 WERNYKYGNELIELT
-1409 DNSNSRLVSQVD
+1409 SVVSQPDRAV
-1421 KETGC
+1421 
-1426 DDSNL
+1426 NL

-1472 NALVHLIEIGN
+1472 NALVQLIEIGN

-1527 HLLSC
+1527 HMLSC

-1545 TATKYLLEGYSI
+1545 MATKYLLEGYSI

-1584 YYLVHSPKLSTW
+1584 YYLIHSPKLSTW
-1596 LKDATVQESLLS
+1596 LKDATVQDALQS

-1651 HCAGKMETPVD
+1651 YCAGKMETPVD
-1662 SDEDSPLVTLSYALS
+1662 SDEDSALVTLCYALS

-1748 EENEEAS
+1748 EETEEAS

-1865 QPLGYPMYVSPLT
+1865 QPLGYPMYVSLAAMLLFNVLIFTVLSICLNVLLLTFILLFFRYVSPLT

-1895 LSFDAIRSWLCS
+1895 LSLDVIRSWLCT
-1907 KWLRVRKDNLTSCNS
+1907 KWLR
-1922 GVNMED
+1922 
-1928 VDCGAGG
+1928 
-1935 SSSLSNNRPSSVTS
+1935 SV
-1949 NSLSLYQHR
+1949 
-1958 ARTTHSRRH
+1958 
-1967 HNTARR
+1967 
-1973 EYRSRSVQPQSQRPP
+1973 
-1988 VSSQSGPILESG
+1988 
-2000 SNHGLVQRLSNSQL
+2000 
-2014 SFNTSIAS
+2014 
-2022 IFSQVPRLS
+2022 
-2031 GAGGISSQLQAAQ
+2031 
-2044 HQQRSSQVSSS
+2044 
-2055 SSTLSL
+2055 
-2061 LFGKRSFSSG
+2061 
-2071 LVISGLSA
+2071 
-2079 AEGGNTTD
+2079 
-2087 TQSSSSVNIAM
+2087 
-2098 GPSHRSSSRATQWT
+2098 
-2112 SEPYESIDATY
+2112 
-2123 SNAAIPVKDSVQLGD
+2123 
-2138 RSCSQGL
+2138 
-2145 DETQEDSASVS
+2145 
-2156 KAPEVTDQKTV
+2156 

>member
-1 MVSQVVQTLRQG
+1 MGSQVVQTLRQG
-13 VWASVTGGWYHDP
+13 VWASLTGGWYHDP
-26 DQNKFNNS
+26 DQNKFNNC

-69 VFFILIKL
+69 VFFILIKM
-77 ANYRLHLMFDEGEA
+77 ANYRLHLMFDEGEV
-91 VVRSSLSDLS
+91 VVRSLSDLS
-101 KAPEKKSNA
+101 KAQEKKSNA

-116 ASIRKSSTVPDSV
+116 SILLSSTMFQP
-129 AMTMLARK
+129 
-137 RTSPVI
+137 
-143 QVTVKQTETDP
+143 
-154 GLIGVDCWK
+154 
-163 SEEGKSVEGDNL
+163 NL
-175 YLGLTEIQMG
+175 M
-185 QSESA
+185 
-190 ADERP
+190 
-195 VEGSMHPSPSPDDL
+195 
-209 SSPNPDQATPLLQA
+209 
-223 QQRPPSRAEREDAM
+223 
-237 GTGKMDA
+237 
-244 EIIENVA
+244 
-251 LKEEMDIQ
+251 
-259 RSTGTARE
+259 
-267 QERTTEE
+267 
-274 DSEQDRTTEKDSE
+274 
-287 QDRKEECEYKETAD
+287 
-301 RETADEGL
+301 
-309 PPSKGSEDESEEES
+309 
-323 EGQKETPDANNN
+323 
-335 SLETSQDCQDDSI
+335 
-348 DIPECPAQIGL
+348 
-359 IDIGTGVET
+359 
-368 VEETYCSDEIEVV
+368 EETYCSDEIEVV
-381 LVDTSGPGPVSAH
+381 LVDTCTPGPTSAH
-394 LVDSDTVKII
+394 LDDSDTVKII
-404 ITMSCDAQTAAQLE
+404 ITMSCDPQTAAQLE
-418 ENVKQS
+418 ERVKQS
-424 LLENA
+424 LLENV
-429 QAQKDAGECHI
+429 Q
-440 KIPVITFDSPE
+440 VR
-451 KEKQEVE
+451 KEK
-458 EGEEAVGSEDDLTP
+458 
-472 KQQQTASQSEEFHL
+472 
-486 CRETT
+486 
-491 TSESTTL
+491 
-498 ECPDP
+498 
-503 DQEHLGLQ
+503 
-511 LTDDSTPSQQLT
+511 
-523 NDNSSSG
+523 
-530 IDVHSHHDDTDPL
+530 
-543 DPNVDSQGF
+543 NVQ
-552 LRLPPALG
+552 RL
-560 RYGPGGRTHIRGLS
+560 
-574 MDSGKD
+574 
-580 AVLLSDRSHNT
+580 LLVSVVKSI
-591 NTMTSSKSDLE
+591 SKSDLE
-602 AKEGQIPNETNFLEF
+602 AKEGQIPNESNFLEF
-617 VSLLGSLSTRG
+617 VSLLGSLSLRG
-628 GGASTQEDE
+628 GGGSTQE
-637 GPEHKEHMGA
+637 
-647 AEEGESWHEENLS
+647 EEKKG
-660 MTSRQ
+660 
-665 DETITETNTDNKPE
+665 K
-679 RPKPPTSLL
+679 
-688 TNTLQAIPPTHI
+688 
-700 PIVSPDSPQTDR
+700 
-712 EKDPDYD
+712 KDPDYD

-734 VICRPEATNKED
+734 VICRPEATNKEE
-746 AYTFHTVHRDRPRK
+746 AYTFHTVHSKHQPGGNV
-760 LYAERALN
+760 YA
-768 LPLGAELITGNM
+768 
-780 CDLLSTSS
+780 CSLS
-788 NSECQDGMVGSH
+788 
-800 TDCPFQRRIIPAH
+800 
-813 RLRPRRTHPE
+813 
-823 IFQEEDSLDESSE
+823 EEDSLDESSE

-843 TRKIYYKL
+843 TKKIYYKL
-851 KLLPGK
+851 QLFPGK

-877 VLENLVAVFMAFLV
+877 VLENVVAIIMAFLV
-891 SFLGFLLLNHGCFK
+891 SFLGFVLLNHGCFK

-972 TLYGVTIVCHDALGF
+972 TLYGVTIICYDILRFA
-987 LRDLLVGF
+987 RDLLVGF

-1000 ITFLVGLFPQVNTF
+1000 VTFLVGLFPQINTF
-1014 TIYLLEQIDMH
+1014 TIYLLEQIDIH

-1040 SILRSLIA
+1040 GILRSLIA

-1075 FCGLLVVFSYHL
+1075 FCGLLVMFSYHL

-1094 TMILSLVK
+1094 SVLL
-1102 SKIMPTLVESEEEEE
+1102 EEEEE
-1117 EEEEDIESKDPLP
+1117 EQEDAE
-1130 EKLQN
+1130 
-1135 SMKEILLSD
+1135 KEILLSD

-1200 WISHPV
+1200 WVSHPV
-1206 LKTKEYHQFEPREDA
+1206 LKTKEYYQFEPREDA

-1230 VGLLCFEKYVVFPAI
+1230 VGLLCFEKYVVYPAI

-1273 VAGLKLLRSSFCDP
+1273 IAGLKLLRSSFCDP

-1292 TLLFTLVFFHF
+1292 TLLFTLIFFYF

-1315 FFIMSIVFHKMR
+1315 FFVMSIVFHKMR

-1362 SAMLLLQTLLT
+1362 SAMLLLQTLVT
-1373 TVFYTPLAPFLGSA
+1373 TVFYMPLAPFLGSA

-1409 DNSNSRLVSQVD
+1409 DNSNSRLVVFLPFPLP
-1421 KETGC
+1421 GC
-1426 DDSNL
+1426 DDNNL

-1508 TEGVEEDDACCCC
+1508 TEGVEEDDGCCCC

-1527 HLLSC
+1527 HMLSC

-1545 TATKYLLEGYSI
+1545 MATKYLLEGYSI

-1570 LRKLLITYYLKSII
+1570 LRKLLVTYYLKSII
-1584 YYLVHSPKLSTW
+1584 YFLVHSPKLSTW
-1596 LKDATVQESLLS
+1596 LKDAAIQEALQA

-1621 FSVKIDED
+1621 FSAKIDED

-1651 HCAGKMETPVD
+1651 YCAGKMETKTQQPAD

-1748 EENEEAS
+1748 EETEEAS
-1755 ILYEAITNYRSSLVI
+1755 ILYEAITNYSSSLVI

-1895 LSFDAIRSWLCS
+1895 LSLDAIRSWLCS
-1907 KWLRVRKDNLTSCNS
+1907 KWLRVRKDNLTSCNNS
-1922 GVNMED
+1922 GTNMED
-1928 VDCGAGG
+1928 VDCAAAG
-1935 SSSLSNNRPSSVTS
+1935 SSSLSHNRPSSVTS
-1949 NSLSLYQHR
+1949 NSLMFLLSLG
-1958 ARTTHSRRH
+1958 
-1967 HNTARR
+1967 RR

-1988 VSSQSGPILESG
+1988 VSSQSGPILDSG

-2022 IFSQVPRLS
+2022 IFSQVRTRVV
-2031 GAGGISSQLQAAQ
+2031 AA
-2044 HQQRSSQVSSS
+2044 RVSSS

-2087 TQSSSSVNIAM
+2087 TQSSSSVNIAI
-2098 GPSHRSSSRATQWT
+2098 GPSHRSGSRWT
-2112 SEPYESIDATY
+2112 SEPYESIDATD
-2123 SNAAIPVKDSVQLGD
+2123 SNAATTVRDGAQSSDQGL
-2138 RSCSQGL
+2138 SQGL
-2145 DETQEDSASVS
+2145 DRTQEESPST
-2156 KAPEVTDQKTV
+2156 APEPTDQKTA

>member
-1 MVSQVVQTLRQG
+1 MGSHVAQTLRQG
-13 VWASVTGGWYHDP
+13 VWASLTGGWYHDP
-26 DQNKFNNS
+26 EQKKFNNS

-61 SIYCTSIT
+61 SIYCASVT
-69 VFFILIKL
+69 VFFVLVKT
-77 ANYRLHLMFDEGEA
+77 ANYRLHVLFDEGEA

-101 KAPEKKSNA
+101 RAADKKSNTA
-110 SDSCLP
+110 SDACLP
-116 ASIRKSSTVPDSV
+116 SNIRKSSTVPDSV
-129 AMTMLARK
+129 AMTMLTCK
-137 RTSPVI
+137 RPSQVI
-143 QVTVKQTETDP
+143 QVTVKQTETDT
-154 GLIGVDCWK
+154 GLIGVDGSK
-163 SEEGKSVEGDNL
+163 SDEGKTVEDCA
-175 YLGLTEIQMG
+175 TE
-185 QSESA
+185 
-190 ADERP
+190 ERP
-195 VEGSMHPSPSPDDL
+195 GETVPQPRMEPPPEDSTDKDP
-209 SSPNPDQATPLLQA
+209 PLLQA
-223 QQRPPSRAEREDAM
+223 QQRPTS
-237 GTGKMDA
+237 
-244 EIIENVA
+244 
-251 LKEEMDIQ
+251 LKERQESPSLELIAENKEQANDE
-259 RSTGTARE
+259 RRE
-267 QERTTEE
+267 EE
-274 DSEQDRTTEKDSE
+274 ASNE
-287 QDRKEECEYKETAD
+287 KEEACGETV
-301 RETADEGL
+301 EGL
-309 PPSKGSEDESEEES
+309 PPPEGNEDDGNVKES
-323 EGQKETPDANNN
+323 EGQKEPSDANNN
-335 SLETSQDCQDDSI
+335 SLEI
-348 DIPECPAQIGL
+348 HRECTHEL
-359 IDIGTGVET
+359 IDITDPAIQDEQG
-368 VEETYCSDEIEVV
+368 EETYCSDEIEVV
-381 LVDTSGPGPVSAH
+381 LTDSSAPVPSSPPHHLDVDA
-394 LVDSDTVKII
+394 VKIV
-404 ITMSCDAQTAAQLE
+404 ITMNCDPRTAAQLE
-418 ENVKQS
+418 DGVKQS
-424 LLENA
+424 LLENV
-429 QAQKDAGECHI
+429 QAQEGAGECHI
-440 KIPVITFDSPE
+440 KIPVITFDLPEDEKQEMEDAQE
-451 KEKQEVE
+451 KEK
-458 EGEEAVGSEDDLTP
+458 AVLLEDETVLR
-472 KQQQTASQSEEFHL
+472 QTASQNEKFYL
-486 CRETT
+486 CRDTISSDSAVLESPHLDGEKGP
-491 TSESTTL
+491 TS
-498 ECPDP
+498 P
-503 DQEHLGLQ
+503 
-511 LTDDSTPSQQLT
+511 QQT

-530 IDVHSHHDDTDPL
+530 TDVHHDNTDPPISSA
-543 DPNVDSQGF
+543 DPQGF

-560 RYGPGGRTHIRGLS
+560 RYGPGGRTHLRGLS

-580 AVLLSDRSHNT
+580 AVLLSDRSQNT
-591 NTMTSSKSDLE
+591 TTMTTSKSDLE
-602 AKEGQIPNETNFLEF
+602 AKEGQIPNESNFLEF
-617 VSLLGSLSTRG
+617 VSLLESLSTRVIAREEDG
-628 GGASTQEDE
+628 SEFQVEAGCSVEMEKKHSEDTGASSKADE
-637 GPEHKEHMGA
+637 PK
-647 AEEGESWHEENLS
+647 
-660 MTSRQ
+660 
-665 DETITETNTDNKPE
+665 DIKPHCKAE
-679 RPKPPTSLL
+679 RPKPPTSLAPDKSVL
-688 TNTLQAIPPTHI
+688 PIHI
-700 PIVSPDSPQTDR
+700 PIVSPDSPQT

-734 VICRPEATNKED
+734 VICRPEATSKEE
-746 AYTFHTVHRDRPRK
+746 AYTFHTVHRERPRK

-788 NSECQDGMVGSH
+788 NSECQDSVVAGH
-800 TDCPFQRRIIPAH
+800 ADCPFQRRIIPSH

-823 IFQEEDSLDESSE
+823 IFQEEDSLDDSSE
-836 TSTQEKP
+836 TSTQDKP

-851 KLLPGK
+851 KLFPGK
-857 WINILYDRL
+857 WVNILYDRL
-866 TLLALLDRNQD
+866 TLLALLDRNQE
-877 VLENLVAVFMAFLV
+877 VLENMVAVFMAFLV
-891 SFLGFLLLNHGCFK
+891 SFLGFVLLNDGCFK

-954 ALIWLLEQLL
+954 SLIWTLEQLL
-964 RRKDLPVS
+964 RKKDLPVS
-972 TLYGVTIVCHDALGF
+972 TLYGVTIVCHDALRF
-987 LRDLLVGF
+987 LQNLLVGF
-995 TYCFP
+995 THCFP
-1000 ITFLVGLFPQVNTF
+1000 IMFLVGLFPQVNTF
-1014 TIYLLEQIDMH
+1014 TIYLLEQIDIH

-1040 SILRSLIA
+1040 SVIRSLAA

-1094 TMILSLVK
+1094 SVMLSLIK
-1102 SKIMPTLVESEEEEE
+1102 SKVMPQLVEGDEQEEGQDA
-1117 EEEEDIESKDPLP
+1117 DIEDPLP
-1130 EKLQN
+1130 KKLRN

-1144 VVVCSV
+1144 VIVCSL

-1174 LYALAGTVGFVTH
+1174 LYALAGTIGFVTH

-1200 WISHPV
+1200 WISHPL

-1230 VGLLCFEKYVVFPAI
+1230 VCLLCFEKYVVYPAI

-1260 KKLGIHC
+1260 KRLGIHF

-1273 VAGLKLLRSSFCDP
+1273 VAGMKLLRSSFCDP

-1315 FFIMSIVFHKMR
+1315 FFVVSILFHKMR

-1362 SAMLLLQTLLT
+1362 SAMLLLQTLIT

-1399 WERNYNTKRI
+1399 WEKNYNTKRI

-1426 DDSNL
+1426 DDNNL

-1527 HLLSC
+1527 HMLSC

-1570 LRKLLITYYLKSII
+1570 LRKLLVTYYLKSVI
-1584 YYLVHSPKLSTW
+1584 YYLVHSPKLTTW
-1596 LKDATVQESLLS
+1596 LKDATIHEALQS

-1651 HCAGKMETPVD
+1651 YCAGKMETPVD

-1748 EENEEAS
+1748 EETEEAS
-1755 ILYEAITNYRSSLVI
+1755 ILYEAITNYRGSLVI

-1785 RDTLLTL
+1785 CDTLLTL
-1792 RHMIDDGTDE
+1792 RHMVDDGTDE

-1883 THRTLRSIGGGA
+1883 THRMLRTIGGGA
-1895 LSFDAIRSWLCS
+1895 SSLDAIRSWLCS
-1907 KWLRVRKDNLTSCNS
+1907 KWLRVRKDNLNSCNS
-1922 GVNMED
+1922 GVNVD
-1928 VDCGAGG
+1928 DGDCGTGG
-1935 SSSLSNNRPSSVTS
+1935 SSSLSHNRPSSVTS
-1949 NSLSLYQHR
+1949 NSLSVYQQR
-1958 ARTTHSRRH
+1958 APRTTRSHRH
-1967 HNTARR
+1967 HNSARR
-1973 EYRSRSVQPQSQRPP
+1973 EYRSRSVQPQTQRPP
-1988 VSSQSGPILESG
+1988 VSSQSGPIVDSA

-2031 GAGGISSQLQAAQ
+2031 GNGGINSQLQAAQ
-2044 HQQRSSQVSSS
+2044 NQQRSSQVSSS

-2098 GPSHRSSSRATQWT
+2098 GPSHRSGSRATQWT
-2112 SEPYESIDATY
+2112 SEPYESIDETVPD
-2123 SNAAIPVKDSVQLGD
+2123 AAVEQLHD
-2138 RSCSQGL
+2138 RSVSQGL
-2145 DETQEDSASVS
+2145 EKMPSEDIAST
-2156 KAPEVTDQKTV
+2156 APEATDEKTV

>member
-1 MVSQVVQTLRQG
+1 MGSQLVQTLRQG
-13 VWASVTGGWYHDP
+13 VWASLTGGWYHDP
-26 DQNKFNNS
+26 DQNTFNNS
-34 CHLYLWIFLLMLPL
+34 CHLYLWMFLLMLPL

-61 SIYCTSIT
+61 SIYCTSVTI
-69 VFFILIKL
+69 FFITIKMV
-77 ANYRLHLMFDEGEA
+77 NYRLHVMFDKGD
-91 VVRSSLSDLS
+91 VVPPSSLSDVIQGG
-101 KAPEKKSNA
+101 ENKSNA
-110 SDSCLP
+110 SDSCL
-116 ASIRKSSTVPDSV
+116 AAKLRKSSTVPDSV
-129 AMTMLARK
+129 AMTMLTRN
-137 RTSPVI
+137 RPSPVI

-154 GLIGVDCWK
+154 GLIGVECPK
-163 SEEGKSVEGDNL
+163 SEDLKNTEAQSDSVPKEKQPRMSL
-175 YLGLTEIQMG
+175 QPEQEL
-185 QSESA
+185 
-190 ADERP
+190 
-195 VEGSMHPSPSPDDL
+195 SPEDL
-209 SSPNPDQATPLLQA
+209 SSPNPDQAAPLLL
-223 QQRPPSRAEREDAM
+223 
-237 GTGKMDA
+237 G
-244 EIIENVA
+244 
-251 LKEEMDIQ
+251 
-259 RSTGTARE
+259 E
-267 QERTTEE
+267 Q
-274 DSEQDRTTEKDSE
+274 KHV
-287 QDRKEECEYKETAD
+287 AD
-301 RETADEGL
+301 REIADEGL
-309 PPSKGSEDESEEES
+309 PSSKGSDEES
-323 EGQKETPDANNN
+323 TDETKQEKQPQQEPNNN
-335 SLETSQDCQDDSI
+335 SLEVIQERDDPLPPPPQN
-348 DIPECPAQIGL
+348 DQP
-359 IDIGTGVET
+359 
-368 VEETYCSDEIEVV
+368 EETYCSDEIAVV
-381 LVDTSGPGPVSAH
+381 FVDNSGPSAC
-394 LVDSDTVKII
+394 LDENDMVKII
-404 ITMSCDAQTAAQLE
+404 ITMSCDAQTAAELE
-418 ENVKQS
+418 ESVKQS
-424 LLENA
+424 ILESA
-429 QAQKDAGECHI
+429 QAQMGIDPHGGAAGDCLI

-451 KEKQEVE
+451 DDERSGAES
-458 EGEEAVGSEDDLTP
+458 EGEPLSEADSAQLQTPSPDGQITKELMSADSAALDCRDLEYNE
-472 KQQQTASQSEEFHL
+472 AD
-486 CRETT
+486 
-491 TSESTTL
+491 L
-498 ECPDP
+498 EHPSP
-503 DQEHLGLQ
+503 Q
-511 LTDDSTPSQQLT
+511 LTTA
-523 NDNSSSG
+523 DNSSSG
-530 IDVHSHHDDTDPL
+530 IDVHSHPDENDPPDL
-543 DPNVDSQGF
+543 NVDADGF
-552 LRLPPALG
+552 LRIPSMF
-560 RYGPGGRTHIRGLS
+560 RKYGPGGRTHVRGLS

-580 AVLLSDRSHNT
+580 AVLIADRSQNKQT
-591 NTMTSSKSDLE
+591 TMTSSKSDLE
-602 AKEGQIPNETNFLEF
+602 AKEGQIPNESNFVEF
-617 VSLLGSLSTRG
+617 VSLLESINSTRG
-628 GGASTQEDE
+628 ASGSENPPEEKTNEEDRA
-637 GPEHKEHMGA
+637 M
-647 AEEGESWHEENLS
+647 EEEDVTAKIEDN
-660 MTSRQ
+660 
-665 DETITETNTDNKPE
+665 TETESQQKQPN
-679 RPKPPTSLL
+679 PP
-688 TNTLQAIPPTHI
+688 NTLATTDTLHTIPETRI
-700 PIVSPDSPQTDR
+700 PIVSPDSLSSTLSPQTDR
-712 EKDPDYD
+712 DKDPDYD

-788 NSECQDGMVGSH
+788 NSECQDGLAGGH
-800 TDCPFQRRIIPAH
+800 TDCPFQRRIIPSH

-823 IFQEEDSLDESSE
+823 IFQEEDSIDESSE

-843 TRKIYYKL
+843 SRKLYYKL
-851 KLLPGK
+851 KLFPGK
-857 WINILYDRL
+857 WVNILYDRL
-866 TLLALLDRNQD
+866 ALLALLDRNQD
-877 VLENLVAVFMAFLV
+877 VVENIAVVFLAFLV
-891 SFLGFLLLNHGCFK
+891 AFLGFILLNHGCFK
-905 DFWVF
+905 DIWVF
-910 QFCLVIASC
+910 QFCVVIASC

-932 SPTHGHNQLVAY
+932 SPTHGHNQIVAY

-954 ALIWLLEQLL
+954 GLIWILEQML
-964 RRKDLPVS
+964 RSKDLPVS
-972 TLYGVTIVCHDALGF
+972 TVYGITIVLADALKF
-987 LRDLLVGF
+987 LRDILVGI

-1000 ITFLVGLFPQVNTF
+1000 ITFLVGLFPQINTF
-1014 TIYLLEQIDMH
+1014 MIYLLEQIDIH
-1025 FFGGTAATSLISAVY
+1025 FFGGTAATGLHSAVY
-1040 SILRSLIA
+1040 SIFRSLTA

-1075 FCGLLVVFSYHL
+1075 FCGLLVVLSYHL
-1087 SRQSSDP
+1087 SGQSSDP
-1094 TMILSLVK
+1094 TVLMSLIK
-1102 SKIMPTLVESEEEEE
+1102 SKLMPTLVDNEEEGEDS
-1117 EEEEDIESKDPLP
+1117 EDIKDPLP
-1130 EKLQN
+1130 EKLMN
-1135 SMKEILLSD
+1135 SVKEILLSD
-1144 VVVCSV
+1144 LVVCSI
-1150 AYILTFAITASTVF
+1150 AYILTFAITSSTVF

-1187 YLIPQLRKHHPWL
+1187 YLVPQLRKHHPWL

-1206 LKTKEYHQFEPREDA
+1206 LKSNEYSQFEPRDDA
-1221 VLMWFERLY
+1221 QLMWFERLY
-1230 VGLLCFEKYVVFPAI
+1230 VGLLCFEKYVVYPAI
-1245 VLSALTNDGFALSHR
+1245 ILSALTNDGFSLSHR

-1267 DVLLTT
+1267 DVLLMT
-1273 VAGLKLLRSSFCDP
+1273 VAGMKLLRASFCNP
-1287 SFQFL
+1287 SFQFV
-1292 TLLFTLVFFHF
+1292 TLIFTIVFFEF
-1303 DCPHASE
+1303 DCSRASE
-1310 SFLLD
+1310 TFLLD
-1315 FFIMSIVFHKMR
+1315 FFIMSIVFHKLSD
-1327 ELLLKLHFI
+1327 LLHKLHFI
-1336 LVYIAPWQ
+1336 MVYIAPWQ

-1362 SAMLLLQTLLT
+1362 SAMLLLQTFVT
-1373 TVFYTPLAPFLGSA
+1373 TLFYTPLSPFLGSA
-1387 IFISSYPRPIKF
+1387 IFITSYPRPVKF

-1426 DDSNL
+1426 DDNNL

-1452 LGRWGNYSAG
+1452 LGRWGNYSSG

-1472 NALVHLIEIGN
+1472 NAFVHLIEIGN

-1527 HLLSC
+1527 HVLSC

-1545 TATKYLLEGYSI
+1545 TTTKYLLEGYSI

-1584 YYLVHSPKLSTW
+1584 YYLIHSLKLQTW
-1596 LKDATVQESLLS
+1596 IKDSSITEALVS

-1614 IERDPQV
+1614 IERDPAV

-1651 HCAGKMETPVD
+1651 YCANKMEEPVD
-1662 SDEDSPLVTLSYALS
+1662 CDEDSPLVTLCYALS

-1711 IATKDEWVFADLD
+1711 IATKDEWVFTDMD
-1724 LLQKVVAPAVRMSLK
+1724 LLQKVVAPGVRMSLK

-1748 EENEEAS
+1748 EETEEPA
-1755 ILYEAITNYRSSLVI
+1755 ILYEAISNYKTSLVI

-1792 RHMIDDGTDE
+1792 RHMVDDGTDE

-1852 KQALRNMVNSSCD
+1852 KQALRNMINSSCD

-1878 TSYAG
+1878 TSYMG
-1883 THRTLRSIGGGA
+1883 THKQLRSIWGGP
-1895 LSFDAIRSWLCS
+1895 LSLDSIRTWLFS

-1928 VDCGAGG
+1928 VDCAGG
-1935 SSSLSNNRPSSVTS
+1935 SSSLSHNPNSITS
-1949 NSLSLYQHR
+1949 QSLSLYQ
-1958 ARTTHSRRH
+1958 ARPNRTSHTNRQHAA
-1967 HNTARR
+1967 ARR

-1988 VSSQSGPILESG
+1988 VTSQSGPILDSQQV
-2000 SNHGLVQRLSNSQL
+2000 SASANGLVQRLSNSQL

-2031 GAGGISSQLQAAQ
+2031 TAGGQLSSQLQAAA
-2044 HQQRSSQVSSS
+2044 HHRSSQVSSS

-2098 GPSHRSSSRATQWT
+2098 GGPSCRSTSRATQWT

-2123 SNAAIPVKDSVQLGD
+2123 SNTPNGAKDNKPSSDKG
-2138 RSCSQGL
+2138 CTQGA
-2145 DETQEDSASVS
+2145 DKSQEDTTTSETHEL
-2156 KAPEVTDQKTV
+2156 PEQKTI

>member
-1 MVSQVVQTLRQG
+1 MGSQVVQTLRQG
-13 VWASVTGGWYHDP
+13 VWASLTGGWYHDP

-77 ANYRLHLMFDEGEA
+77 ANYRLHLMFDKGEA

-110 SDSCLP
+110 SDSCVP

-137 RTSPVI
+137 RPSPVI

-154 GLIGVDCWK
+154 GLIGVDCSK
-163 SEEGKSVEGDNL
+163 SDEVKTLEGQCETATGGRSVEGRL
-175 YLGLTEIQMG
+175 Q
-185 QSESA
+185 
-190 ADERP
+190 
-195 VEGSMHPSPSPDDL
+195 PSPEPSPDDL
-209 SSPNPDQATPLLQA
+209 SSPSPNQAAPLLQA
-223 QQRPPSRAEREDAM
+223 QQRPPSHAEKEDTHPVSAS
-237 GTGKMDA
+237 GAGNKDA
-244 EIIENVA
+244 EIIETGVA
-251 LKEEMDIQ
+251 KEVIDVE
-259 RSTGTARE
+259 SSLPGTDRE
-267 QERTTEE
+267 ERTAEKN
-274 DSEQDRTTEKDSE
+274 SEQHRIED
-287 QDRKEECEYKETAD
+287 CEDKETAD
-301 RETADEGL
+301 GETADEGL

-323 EGQKETPDANNN
+323 DVQNEPSDATINPLETP
-335 SLETSQDCQDDSI
+335 QDYQDDFI
-348 DIPECPAQIGL
+348 DVQEPAAQ
-359 IDIGTGVET
+359 VEA

-381 LVDTSGPGPVSAH
+381 LVDNSGPGPVSAH
-394 LVDSDTVKII
+394 LDDSDTVKII
-404 ITMSCDAQTAAQLE
+404 ITMSCDPQTAARLE
-418 ENVKQS
+418 ESVKQS

-451 KEKQEVE
+451 EEKQEVEVE
-458 EGEEAVGSEDDLTP
+458 EGEEAASSEDDPTL
-472 KQQQTASQSEEFHL
+472 KQQLTTSAKEEFHL

-491 TSESTTL
+491 SSL

-503 DQEHLGLQ
+503 EQEHLGLQ
-511 LTDDSTPSQQLT
+511 LTNDRTLSPQLT

-530 IDVHSHHDDTDPL
+530 IDVHSHPDDTDPL

-552 LRLPPALG
+552 LRIPPAMG

-591 NTMTSSKSDLE
+591 TTMTTSKSDLE
-602 AKEGQIPNETNFLEF
+602 AKEGQVPNESNFLEF

-628 GGASTQEDE
+628 GGASTQEEE
-637 GPEHKEHMGA
+637 GSENKQEVGA
-647 AEEGESWHEENLS
+647 AEEENLS
-660 MTSRQ
+660 VSVTSKP

-688 TNTLQAIPPTHI
+688 TDTQQTIPPTHI

-734 VICRPEATNKED
+734 VICRPEATNKEE

-788 NSECQDGMVGSH
+788 NSECQDGMVGGH

-843 TRKIYYKL
+843 SKKIYYKL
-851 KLLPGK
+851 KLFPGK
-857 WINILYDRL
+857 WIDILYDRL

-877 VLENLVAVFMAFLV
+877 VLENLIAVFMAFLV
-891 SFLGFLLLNHGCFK
+891 SFLGFVLLNHGCFK

-954 ALIWLLEQLL
+954 SLIWLLEQLL
-964 RRKDLPVS
+964 RRNDLPVS
-972 TLYGVTIVCHDALGF
+972 TLYGVTIVCHDALRF

-1000 ITFLVGLFPQVNTF
+1000 ITFLVGLFPQINTF

-1025 FFGGTAATSLISAVY
+1025 LFGGAAATSLISAVY

-1070 ALFSG
+1070 ALFSS

-1094 TMILSLVK
+1094 SILVSLIK
-1102 SKIMPTLVESEEEEE
+1102 SKVMPALVESEEEEE
-1117 EEEEDIESKDPLP
+1117 EEEDTDIKDPLP

-1135 SMKEILLSD
+1135 SVKEILVSD

-1230 VGLLCFEKYVVFPAI
+1230 VGLLCFEKYVVYPAI

-1303 DCPHASE
+1303 DCPRASE

-1315 FFIMSIVFHKMR
+1315 FFIMSIIFHKMR

-1426 DDSNL
+1426 DDNNL

-1527 HLLSC
+1527 HMLSC

-1545 TATKYLLEGYSI
+1545 MATKYLLEGYSI

-1570 LRKLLITYYLKSII
+1570 LRKLLITYYLKSVI

-1596 LKDATVQESLLS
+1596 LKDATIQDALQS

-1651 HCAGKMETPVD
+1651 YCAGKMETPVD

-1748 EENEEAS
+1748 EETEEAS

-1792 RHMIDDGTDE
+1792 RHMIDDGSDE

-1808 YKRHLSFKVIKINK
+1808 YKRHLCFKVIKINK

-1895 LSFDAIRSWLCS
+1895 LSLDTIRSWLCS

-1935 SSSLSNNRPSSVTS
+1935 SSSLSHNRPSSVTS

-1958 ARTTHSRRH
+1958 ARTTHSHRH

-1973 EYRSRSVQPQSQRPP
+1973 EYRSRSVQAQSQRPP
-1988 VSSQSGPILESG
+1988 VSSQSGPILDSG

-2031 GAGGISSQLQAAQ
+2031 GAGGVSSQLQAAQ

-2087 TQSSSSVNIAM
+2087 TQSSSSVNIAI

-2112 SEPYESIDATY
+2112 SEPYESIDATH
-2123 SNAAIPVKDSVQLGD
+2123 SNAAVTVKDGTQLSD
-2138 RSCSQGL
+2138 RDCSQGL
-2145 DETQEDSASVS
+2145 DKTQEDSASAS
-2156 KAPEVTDQKTV
+2156 TAPEPPDQKTV